1 MDLLSPVDIY
11 CERTGPEYWSEP
23 VNALTNAA
31 FVIAALIMWRR
42 VQGPGLG
49 LARAMCGVLGAIGVG
64 SWLFHTHA
72 NGLTGLLD
80 VLPIVGFIVL
90 YIHAANRAFLGL
102 GPLPSVAI
110 AVAFVPVSALLS
122 GPLSALPVIGVS
134 ASYIPVALLI
144 LAYAALLARRLPET
158 ARGLALGGAI
168 LLASITARSIDQPL
182 CAVLP
187 MGTHFLWH
195 LMNGLMLGW
204 MIEVYRRHHAR
215 AA

>member
-1 MDLLSPVDIY
+1 MDWLSPVDIY

-31 FVIAALIMWRR
+31 FVIAALIMRRR